1 MSVGPAGIVGSFAG
15 TQMAQSQG
23 PDVERTRGERANQ
36 QRQVSSEQQAEKA
49 AGIGAT
55 DEDQATE
62 DRDADG
68 RRLWE
73 VDEQAAKD
81 KTSGSPEA
89 EPHGAR
95 DPSGNSG
102 SHLDLTG

>member
-62 DRDADG
+62 DRYADG

-73 VDEQAAKD
+73 VDEQAKE

-89 EPHGAR
+89 ESHGAR

>member
-1 MSVGPAGIVGSFAG
+1 MSVGPASIVGSFAG

-23 PDVERTRGERANQ
+23 PDVDRARGERANQ
-36 QRQVSSEQQAEKA
+36 QRQVSSENLAEKA

-73 VDEQAAKD
+73 IDEQPSQEQA
-81 KTSGSPEA
+81 S
-89 EPHGAR
+89 EPSETDSHPSR
-95 DPSGNSG
+95 DPSGNTG